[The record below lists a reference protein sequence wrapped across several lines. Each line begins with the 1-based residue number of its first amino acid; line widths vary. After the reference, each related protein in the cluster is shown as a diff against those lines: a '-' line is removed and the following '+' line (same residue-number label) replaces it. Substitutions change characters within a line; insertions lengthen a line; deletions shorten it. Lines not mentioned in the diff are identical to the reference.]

1 MLLGLVRSRV
11 QSRTSPVFFNLRN
24 LSDADI
30 SEKID
35 GLRRELFQLR
45 FEQATR
51 QLANTHRFKEVRIK
65 LAQLLTV
72 QSERQR
78 STAS

>member
-1 MLLGLVRSRV
+1 MARPN
-11 QSRTSPVFFNLRN
+11 TSEVRN

-65 LAQLLTV
+65 LAQLMTV

-78 STAS
+78 SAAS

>member
-1 MLLGLVRSRV
+1 MARPN
-11 QSRTSPVFFNLRN
+11 TSEVRN

-65 LAQLLTV
+65 LAQLLTG

>member
-1 MLLGLVRSRV
+1 MARPNAADVRS
-11 QSRTSPVFFNLRN
+11 
-24 LSDADI
+24 LSDSALT
-30 SEKID
+30 EQID

-65 LAQLLTV
+65 LAQMLTV
-72 QSERQR
+72 QTERQR

>member
-1 MLLGLVRSRV
+1 MARPNAADVRSL
-11 QSRTSPVFFNLRN
+11 F
-24 LSDADI
+24 D
-30 SEKID
+30 SELTEQID

-65 LAQLLTV
+65 LAQMLTV
-72 QSERQR
+72 QTERQR

>member
-1 MLLGLVRSRV
+1 MARPN
-11 QSRTSPVFFNLRN
+11 TSEVRN

-72 QSERQR
+72 QPERQR

>member
-1 MLLGLVRSRV
+1 MARPNAAEVR
-11 QSRTSPVFFNLRN
+11 Q

-30 SEKID
+30 NEQID

-45 FEQATR
+45 FQQATR
-51 QLANTHRFKEVRIK
+51 QLTNSHRFKEARIK

-72 QSERQR
+72 QSERKR

>member
-1 MLLGLVRSRV
+1 MAHHNASE
-11 QSRTSPVFFNLRN
+11 LRQ

-30 SEKID
+30 TEQID
-35 GLRRELFQLR
+35 SLRRELFDLR
-45 FEQATR
+45 FQQATR
-51 QLANTHRFKEVRIK
+51 QLANTHRFKQSRIK

-72 QSERQR
+72 QKERQS

>member
-1 MLLGLVRSRV
+1 MARPN
-11 QSRTSPVFFNLRN
+11 TSEVRN
-24 LSDADI
+24 LSDAEI

-51 QLANTHRFKEVRIK
+51 QLANTHRFKEARIK